1 MNVFFDNCC
10 SPALASTLNGYISHS
25 GHRACHIADLPCGRH
40 AADEE
45 WIAMLAE
52 DDGHWIVIT
61 GDYRIYRNKAQRAA
75 FRASGL
81 SGFVLAPAYQKTP
94 IYQQA
99 SILLWRWP
107 DMEKLMGWRAGCTN
121 CGSAAPAGSSHFRC
135 KL

>member
-10 SPALASTLNGYISHS
+10 SPALASTLIGYISHS

-107 DMEKLMGWRAGCTN
+107 DMEKLMGLARGLYELPISRS
-121 CGSAAPAGSSHFRC
+121 GRIKP
-135 KL
+135 LPL